1 MEYKIDENV
10 DYSVYEKILEEYFSW
25 NLPLAQKIFN
35 IYRELNTPEK
45 KDIFDIIIL
54 KDILA
59 QAPFASDLEK
69 LKSVIATL
77 DTFRVSGQLEQV
89 MSVVS
94 FFVVQQ
100 KDLYIKKEYRRDKFQ
115 TQNATQ
121 AKQDVLIER
130 CLTIEKFLQQVEL
143 LRHPQQEPPEEKPK
157 RNAVYSEK
165 IAVQTVFRDNESN
178 IVEKLKTC
186 GIETDFE
193 KEFGNC
199 FRFYTDFF
207 IKHTG
212 KTCSGYIKEKRSPR
226 SDESKKRSSNS
237 AKKTWQ
243 KRHKN

>member
-1 MEYKIDENV
+1 MDNDFNTDL
-10 DYSVYEKILEEYFSW
+10 DYTGYEKTLCESPAP
-25 NLPLAQKIFN
+25 NLLLAQKFFD
-35 IYRELNTPEK
+35 IYRNLDLPNK

-54 KDILA
+54 KDILSR
-59 QAPFASDLEK
+59 APFALDVEK
-69 LKSVIATL
+69 LKSVIETL
-77 DTFRVSGQLEQV
+77 DTFKASGQLEQV

-94 FFVVQQ
+94 FFVAQQ
-100 KDLYIKKEYRRDKFQ
+100 KSLYIEKEDRKDKFQ
-115 TQNATQ
+115 THKATQ
-121 AKQDVLIER
+121 TRQNTLISR
-130 CLTIEKFLQQVEL
+130 CLAIENFLQQVEF

-157 RNAVYSEK
+157 RNAAYSEK
-165 IAVQTVFRDNESN
+165 TAVRTVFRQNEGD

-186 GIETDFE
+186 GIEKEFE

>member
-1 MEYKIDENV
+1 MEYKIDEDV
-10 DYSVYEKILEEYFSW
+10 DYSVYEKILDEYCSQ
-25 NLPLAQKIFN
+25 NLPLAQKIFS
-35 IYRELNTPEK
+35 IYRELNTPDK
-45 KDIFDIIIL
+45 KDIFDIIVW

-59 QAPFASDLEK
+59 QAPFASDVEK
-69 LKSVIATL
+69 LKSVIETL
-77 DTFRVSGQLEQV
+77 DTFKASGQLEQV

-94 FFVVQQ
+94 FFVAQQ
-100 KDLYIKKEYRRDKFQ
+100 KSLYIEKEDRKDKFQ
-115 TQNATQ
+115 THKATQTRQNA
-121 AKQDVLIER
+121 LINR
-130 CLTIEKFLQQVEL
+130 CLVIENFLQQVEL
-143 LRHPQQEPPEEKPK
+143 LRHPQQEASEAQSK
-157 RNAVYSEK
+157 RNAAYSEK
-165 IAVQTVFRDNESN
+165 TAVRTVFRQNEGD

-186 GIETDFE
+186 GIEKEFE